1 MCVQIRNSIQSIMQ
15 IRGQIDSTEES
26 TFHSE
31 MDERRMVGWG
41 GSIDSKPNT
50 KDERMKLEANS

>member
-1 MCVQIRNSIQSIMQ
+1 MQ